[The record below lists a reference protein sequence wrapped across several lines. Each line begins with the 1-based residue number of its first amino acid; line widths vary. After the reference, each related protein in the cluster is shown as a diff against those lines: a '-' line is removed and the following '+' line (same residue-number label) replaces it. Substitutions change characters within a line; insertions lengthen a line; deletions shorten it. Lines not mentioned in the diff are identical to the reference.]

1 MEPVIVRY
9 RARELTDKD
18 VVFIRELVHQH
29 YDKGRSHIS
38 RLLCRTWNWVQ
49 ANGKLKE
56 YAARDLLLRLEEQGF
71 IELPP
76 RRRPKNNLKAPRFD
90 QVPLFSSQSLCGSVS
105 DYDSPILE
113 PVTRENQYLWGY
125 LLAHY
130 HYLGV
135 PTLVGEHRRY
145 LASLNGQVVAC
156 LAWASAA
163 WKVKGRDAFI
173 QWTPAAKKKK
183 LHGVVNNTRFLILP
197 WIRIKHLASRLLS
210 LSVRRLCSDWES
222 TYGHS
227 VYLAETFVDRSRF
240 QGTCYKASNWIH
252 VGDTRGSRKQG
263 NAYHYHG
270 QPKAVFVYPLNRHFR
285 RYLTDET

>member
-1 MEPVIVRY
+1 MAPVIVRY
-9 RARELTDKD
+9 RARELTNKD
-18 VVFIRELVHQH
+18 VSFIREMITEH

-38 RLLCRTWNWVQ
+38 RQLCQAWNWVQ
-49 ANGKLKE
+49 ANGKFKE
-56 YAARDLLLRLEEQGF
+56 YAARDLLLRLEEQRH

-76 RRRPKNNLKAPRFD
+76 RLRPKNNLKAQRFD
-90 QVPLFSSQSLCGSVS
+90 QIPLFSNKSLSGALRDYSQ
-105 DYDSPILE
+105 PILQ
-113 PVTRENQYLWGY
+113 PVTHEDHYLWGY
-125 LLAHY
+125 LLSHY

-135 PTLVGEHRRY
+135 PRLVGEHLRY
-145 LASLNGQVVAC
+145 MATLDGQVVAC
-156 LAWASAA
+156 LAFASAA
-163 WKVKGRDAFI
+163 WKVKGRDDFI
-173 QWTPAAKKKK
+173 GWHPETKKKK
-183 LHGVVNNTRFLILP
+183 LHLVVNNTRFLILP
-197 WIRIKHLASRLLS
+197 WIRIKHLASKLLS

-222 TYGHS
+222 AYGHD

-240 QGTCYKASNWIH
+240 HGTCYKASNWIY

>member
-1 MEPVIVRY
+1 MEPVVVRY
-9 RARELTDKD
+9 RARELTDQD
-18 VVFIRELVHQH
+18 VTFIRALVRQH

-38 RLLCRTWNWVQ
+38 RVLCQAWNWFQ

-71 IELPP
+71 VDLPP
-76 RRRPKNNLKAPRFD
+76 RLRPKNNLKTQRFD
-90 QVPLFSSQSLCGSVS
+90 QIPLFSNKPLSGTTR
-105 DYDSPILE
+105 DYELPILE
-113 PVTRENQYLWGY
+113 PVTRANHSLWGY

-135 PTLVGEHRRY
+135 PKLVGEHRRY
-145 LASLNGQVVAC
+145 LATLNGQVVAC
-156 LAWASAA
+156 LAFASAA
-163 WKVKGRDAFI
+163 WKVKGRDDLI
-173 QWTPAAKKKK
+173 GWSPETKKKK
-183 LHGVVNNTRFLILP
+183 LHLVVNNTRFLILP
-197 WIRIKHLASRLLS
+197 WIRITHLASRLLS
-210 LSVRRLCSDWES
+210 LSTRRLCSDWES
-222 TYGHS
+222 AYGHG

-240 QGTCYKASNWIH
+240 HGTCYKASNWIH